1 MALYL
6 CIRYGIDGNW
16 SSLGLYVGEPGQ
28 KVDVTVSTT
37 VSQIW
42 LAEAGSCSF
51 NYLGLGGNGEYAME
65 TVVAFDS
72 TQEQPNSLNKQIVA
86 VVSDTDYYPGFF
98 GLGMHSFSFESGV
111 AQSPIASLADRD
123 GTIGSHSYGYT
134 AGAYYAGASGTPLSL
149 TLGGYDENRF
159 EHHDISFRLNSST
172 YHPEVQI
179 RSITASVANLDE
191 APTSWQ
197 STSYALSSID
207 ESVTAVIDSS
217 TPFLW
222 LPTSICDR
230 FADAFNLTWNETLR
244 LYLFDDNNLG
254 RFRSSQDLSVTFT
267 LSTIDDKNDS
277 SEPLDQRDVNITI
290 SQNAFIQTLRYPS
303 MEAISDQAPPVP
315 YFPLRR
321 VNDTGKI
328 VIGRTFMQ
336 EAYLI
341 TDYDMLTFSV
351 HQARFPND
359 PLRNTSIKA
368 ISSGNRPHG
377 PEEDHD
383 GLTRDAVAGIVVG
396 ASALGMV
403 IIMMVW
409 WMLRKKKVQV
419 RRAGQPE
426 PPRTQAT
433 GLLPRTPKRFPWLR
447 FTKGARNRFSPTPY
461 SFKGYDTPTPQP
473 LPAAQY
479 GPRHLKPNGAEFG
492 PEDFMAYEIARM
504 GLGPLPPD
512 LEYGISS
519 PSMQEHVNGNQAVDP
534 TTYHR
539 PSPGDMGLDS
549 RFTASQST
557 DDHSDWSSS
566 PMSPYGDPRGE
577 WAHNMSQFPSSQV
590 MVPPQP
596 EAQPKPTL
604 APSDPNPNFTLPSAH
619 SYGSLIPLSTPIQ
632 RRPIDS
638 DNVVCLGPLPPNIRL
653 PYQTYLSSMP
663 PPAGPRGVDLMD
675 PPTIPSLDR
684 QHRASTTD
692 TLGSNYTVDEE
703 SRWRIHGSDIV
714 HIPQLPERRY
724 SWEDS

>member
-1 MALYL
+1 MA
-6 CIRYGIDGNW
+6 RYTSTLSVLDC
-16 SSLGLYVGEPGQ
+16 LYVGEPGQ

-42 LAEAGSCSF
+42 LARSGSCSF
-51 NYLGLGGNGEYAME
+51 NYLGLGGNGDYAME

-86 VVSDTDYYPGFF
+86 VVNGTDYHTGFF
-98 GLGMHSFSFESGV
+98 GLGMHSFSFKSGV
-111 AQSPIASLADRD
+111 AQSPIVALADRD
-123 GTIGSHSYGYT
+123 DTIGSHSYGYT
-134 AGAYYAGASGTPLSL
+134 AGAYYAGTSGTPLSL

-197 STSYALSSID
+197 STAYALSSID
-207 ESVTAVIDSS
+207 ETVTAVIDSS

-222 LPTSICDR
+222 LPTPICDR
-230 FADAFNLTWNETLR
+230 FADAFNLTWNEDLG
-244 LYLFDDNNLG
+244 LYLFDDDNLG

-267 LSTIDDKNDS
+267 LSSIDDTNDS

-290 SQNAFIQTLRYPS
+290 SPNAFIQTLRYPS
-303 MEAISDQAPPVP
+303 LKAISYNAPPVP

-321 VNDTGKI
+321 VNDGGKI

-341 TDYDMLTFSV
+341 TDYDMRTFSV

-377 PEEDHD
+377 PQEEHN

-396 ASALGMV
+396 ASVLGMA

-409 WMLRKKKVQV
+409 WMLRKKNVQG
-419 RRAGQPE
+419 RMAGQPE

-433 GLLPRTPKRFPWLR
+433 GLLSRTPKRFPWLR
-447 FTKGARNRFSPTPY
+447 FGKGTRDQFSPSPYTP
-461 SFKGYDTPTPQP
+461 KGYDTPSPQP
-473 LPAAQY
+473 LPAVQY
-479 GPRHLKPNGAEFG
+479 GPKHLKSNGAEFG
-492 PEDFMAYEIARM
+492 PEDIMAYEIARM

-512 LEYGISS
+512 LEYDLSS
-519 PSMQEHVNGNQAVDP
+519 PSIQDHVNGNQAVDLAA
-534 TTYHR
+534 YYR
-539 PSPGDMGLDS
+539 PSPGYMGLDS
-549 RFTASQST
+549 RFAASQSP
-557 DDHSDWSSS
+557 DDYSDGSTP
-566 PMSPYGDPRGE
+566 PMSPYGDFRGE
-577 WAHNMSQFPSSQV
+577 WAHNMSQIPSSQP
-590 MVPPQP
+590 MAPPQP
-596 EAQPKPTL
+596 SGRPKPTL
-604 APSDPNPNFTLPSAH
+604 AISDLNPNSTFPSTP

-638 DNVVCLGPLPPNIRL
+638 DNVVCLGPLPPNVRL
-653 PYQTYLSSMP
+653 PYQTYPSSMP
-663 PPAGPRGVDLMD
+663 PPAGPRGIDLMD

-684 QHRASTTD
+684 RHRGSTTD

-714 HIPQLPERRY
+714 HIPQPPERRY